1 MISEQQEEYLQVLEQ
16 SLGIVSVAQQKT
28 GVDNETLKKWNKNI
42 FFQQRVKKVD
52 DICTD
57 YVENQLLKQI
67 REGNT
72 QAITFYLRTKGKH
85 RGYN

>member
-1 MISEQQEEYLQVLEQ
+1 MITEEQEAFLQVLEQ
-16 SLGIVSVAQQKT
+16 SLGIMSVAQQKT
-28 GVDNETLKKWNKNI
+28 GLDSEVLKKWLKNI
-42 FFQQRVKKVD
+42 FFKKRVEKID
-52 DICTD
+52 DICAD

-72 QAITFYLRTKGKH
+72 QAITFYLKTKAKG

>member
-1 MISEQQEEYLQVLEQ
+1 MISQEQEEFLNVLEQ
-16 SLGIVSVAQQKT
+16 SLGIFSVAQQKT
-28 GVDNETLKKWNKNI
+28 GVSSETLVKWRKNI
-42 FFQQRVKKVD
+42 FFEERVKKIN
-52 DICTD
+52 DICAD

-72 QAITFYLRTKGKH
+72 SAITFYLRTKVKH

>member
-1 MISEQQEEYLQVLEQ
+1 MITEQQEEFLQVLEQ
-16 SLGIVSVAQQKT
+16 SLGIISVAQQKT
-28 GVDNETLKKWNKNI
+28 GVDSELLKKWRKNI
-42 FFQQRVKKVD
+42 FFEERVKKID
-52 DICTD
+52 DICAD

-72 QAITFYLRTKGKH
+72 QAITFYLKTKGKS